1 MRELRFSQFRF
12 RNYIAQLMCYA
23 NSDETFPNKT
33 VLFDILAFQAD
44 TNKQKVSPCRF
55 TTSACALN
63 MYFMVAVTQNIGS
76 PVFYSSK

>member
-1 MRELRFSQFRF
+1 
-12 RNYIAQLMCYA
+12 MCYA
-23 NSDETFPNKT
+23 NSDESFPNKT

-63 MYFMVAVTQNIGS
+63 MYFMVAVTQNMGGVTRFFFLEIILRLITM
-76 PVFYSSK
+76 KR

>member
-1 MRELRFSQFRF
+1 
-12 RNYIAQLMCYA
+12 MCYA
-23 NSDETFPNKT
+23 NSDESFPNKT

-63 MYFMVAVTQNIGS
+63 MYFMVVVTENMGGVTRFFFLEIILILITM
-76 PVFYSSK
+76 KR